1 MSRRNRARTRSR
13 RATHKQPNVGL
24 DILETAVVVDTLT
37 PEAEEGA
44 TYTEVSEEVSE
55 TAGVDAATESSS
67 VEEPDD
73 TSSEEDSPVET
84 TIEEALE
91 SPEDSEADGAA
102 EVTDEVVVD
111 EVLEIVDGEEILID
125 SDAIVLDETT
135 ATNDDSDDPEDA
147 DTPVE
152 QVRLV
157 DLSEGDPITAAEAF
171 ALEVEEESA
180 VEATLLDE
188 QQTAQADALYEKY
201 HDVSPE
207 SSSAIVE
214 EIPIPTSLRGEFP
227 RSDGAGFRAASVT
240 SAVAAVGLVPVA
252 AFGIPQAG
260 NPGFTWLGWWG
271 VGVLAT
277 ASIAFAWAA
286 KQSKR

>member
-24 DILETAVVVDTLT
+24 DILETAVAVDTLT
-37 PEAEEGA
+37 PEVEEDTTHA
-44 TYTEVSEEVSE
+44 AVSEEVSE

-67 VEEPDD
+67 AEEPDD

-91 SPEDSEADGAA
+91 IPEGSEADGAA

-125 SDAIVLDETT
+125 SDAIVLDKTT

-180 VEATLLDE
+180 VEAALLDE

-201 HDVSPE
+201 HDVSPD

-214 EIPIPTSLRGEFP
+214 EILAAVESP
-227 RSDGAGFRAASVT
+227 RANGAGFRAASVT

-252 AFGIPQAG
+252 AFAIPQAG